1 MLRPALLALAASV
14 ALPLLAACGGDD
26 ADITVY
32 SGRTEELI
40 QPIIDRFE
48 EESGLTVEVKYGS
61 TSEMAALLAEEG
73 GDSPADVFIAQD
85 AGALGAV
92 SDQGMLDQ
100 LPDDLLAKVEPRF
113 RSATGEWV
121 GISGRARVVVYNPD
135 LVSEDELPSTVEE
148 LTESK
153 WKDKVGW
160 SPANGSFQAFVTA
173 FRVQQGDEATADW
186 LQAMKSNGVKDY
198 PNNITI
204 LDAVAAGE
212 IEVGLVNHYYLYEKL
227 DDQGEGYKARNHFVD
242 GDDIGALVNVA
253 GIALLSGSEHKEDA
267 VTFLE
272 FLLGE
277 EAQQYFAEET
287 YEYPLAAGVAT
298 DERLVPLTEIES
310 PDIDLSEL
318 DDLEGTLDLLRSNGV
333 LP

>member
-40 QPIIDRFE
+40 QPIVDRFE

-73 GDSPADVFIAQD
+73 EDSPADVFIAQD

-92 SDQGMLDQ
+92 SDQGMLDR

-135 LVSEDELPSTVEE
+135 LVSEDELPST
-148 LTESK
+148 
-153 WKDKVGW
+153 
-160 SPANGSFQAFVTA
+160 
-173 FRVQQGDEATADW
+173 
-186 LQAMKSNGVKDY
+186 
-198 PNNITI
+198 
-204 LDAVAAGE
+204 
-212 IEVGLVNHYYLYEKL
+212 
-227 DDQGEGYKARNHFVD
+227 
-242 GDDIGALVNVA
+242 
-253 GIALLSGSEHKEDA
+253 
-267 VTFLE
+267 
-272 FLLGE
+272 
-277 EAQQYFAEET
+277 
-287 YEYPLAAGVAT
+287 
-298 DERLVPLTEIES
+298 
-310 PDIDLSEL
+310 
-318 DDLEGTLDLLRSNGV
+318 
-333 LP
+333 

>member
-1 MLRPALLALAASV
+1 M

-32 SGRTEELI
+32 SGRTEQLI

-48 EESGLTVEVKYGS
+48 EESGLKVDVKYGS

-73 GDSPADVFIAQD
+73 EDSPADVFLAQD

-92 SDQGMLDQ
+92 SDQGLLGQ
-100 LPDDLLAKVEPRF
+100 LPDSLLSKVEPRF
-113 RSATGEWV
+113 RAGNGQWV
-121 GISGRARVVVYNPD
+121 GLSGRARVLVYNPD
-135 LVSEDELPSTVEE
+135 LVPESELPSTVEE
-148 LTESK
+148 LTDPK
-153 WKDKVGW
+153 WKDRTGW
-160 SPANGSFQAFVTA
+160 SPPNGSFQAFVTA
-173 FRVQQGDEATADW
+173 FRVDSGEEATSEW
-186 LQAMKSNGVKDY
+186 LQAMKANGVKDY

-227 DDQGEGYKARNHFVD
+227 DDQGEGYKARNHFLD

-253 GIALLSGSEHKEDA
+253 GIALLAGSDHKEDA
-267 VTFLE
+267 TALLE
-272 FLLGE
+272 FLLAE
-277 EAQQYFAEET
+277 EAQHYFAEET
-287 YEYPLAAGVAT
+287 FEYPLAAGVAA
-298 DERLVPLTEIES
+298 DPRLVPLTEIES

-318 DDLEGTLDLLRSNGV
+318 DDLEGTLDLLRANGV